1 MESQPGTAYRIKK
14 QVALNHSYID
24 VIEKLLPPENR
35 TDLFSQRIHAVYE
48 KLVTNGVHEDYED
61 LIEFHLHTQQGN
73 SVYVDLLPFP
83 IVTGKGVMVGGVF
96 YDKTERKRM
105 ERAEKEQRTYI
116 EALLDTSELLNG
128 TLDLETV
135 MDRILENTDRVIPSD
150 TGLILLYDNG
160 YLRVVRSRGYLE
172 RGLPDI
178 TLNPPFKIDGM
189 VNMKWMHETGQP
201 LSIPDT
207 NLFPDWNPLPENKWV
222 NSYIGVPLK
231 VRERVIGFIS
241 LFSGEKGFYAPGD
254 ADRLKP
260 FANQAAVAVENAQL
274 YRETQQKADTDE
286 LTGLK
291 NRRSFF
297 EMGAREIER
306 AIRFGHPLSALM
318 IDLDNF
324 KEVNDTFG
332 HPVGDLLL
340 KDLSEVFKNKLR
352 NVDLVAR
359 YGGDEFIILLPEN
372 DSKMAIEVSNR
383 LRTHLEQIVVETVQG
398 KAKVTASIGVASL
411 DDNMTTLSALIEHAD
426 RALYNAKRF
435 GKDRVVSNTEKSL

>member
-1 MESQPGTAYRIKK
+1 MIQDSLYP
-14 QVALNHSYID
+14 S
-24 VIEKLLPPENR
+24 R
-35 TDLFSQRIHAVYE
+35 TPANSLTGIHYP
-48 KLVTNGVHEDYED
+48 KINGSILTSV
-61 LIEFHLHTQQGN
+61 FH
-73 SVYVDLLPFP
+73 
-83 IVTGKGVMVGGVF
+83 
-96 YDKTERKRM
+96 
-105 ERAEKEQRTYI
+105 
-116 EALLDTSELLNG
+116 
-128 TLDLETV
+128 
-135 MDRILENTDRVIPSD
+135 
-150 TGLILLYDNG
+150 
-160 YLRVVRSRGYLE
+160 
-172 RGLPDI
+172 
-178 TLNPPFKIDGM
+178 
-189 VNMKWMHETGQP
+189 
-201 LSIPDT
+201 
-207 NLFPDWNPLPENKWV
+207 
-222 NSYIGVPLK
+222 LK

-241 LFSGEKGFYAPGD
+241 LFSEEKGFYAPGD
-254 ADRLKP
+254 ADHLKP
-260 FANQAAVAVENAQL
+260 FANQAAIAVENAQL

-352 NVDLVAR
+352 NVDLIAR

-372 DSKMAIEVSNR
+372 DTRMAIEVSNR
-383 LRTHLEQIVVETVQG
+383 LRSHLEQIVVETVQG

-435 GKDRVVSNTEKSL
+435 GKDRVVSNMEKSL